1 LLAPLFLAAT
11 NGDLTRARLAAAST
25 IASYCARTN
34 ADLIAVAQIIAFG
47 LTALASLSQSTDPE
61 LPLPLALRLRGTA
74 NACNRSAEQNRRA
87 RAEKPNH
94 PEPVPAPP
102 KPSLAEPRPT
112 ERDPAELIAKIAE
125 TQQRTADH
133 LASLS
138 VEAHQQQHD
147 QATWAA
153 GTAQVAA
160 ETAAEIANLPPE
172 ERRSAA
178 IWADI
183 LNECAKELM
192 ITGPAPS
199 LRPGDL
205 AGFRQTGAR
214 RPSRVNPA
222 EAAGG
227 HPRLIVMSTQVGIH
241 AFTTF
246 EQRRDLARASLP
258 PNNPDG
264 PPWDVS
270 TSTHAGRSP
279 HP

>member
-1 LLAPLFLAAT
+1 MSESHPSHADADILANLVATLLAPLFLAAT

-183 LNECAKELM
+183 LNRLRKKAGSIPLAAYVECRKPQN
-192 ITGPAPS
+192 IVDH
-199 LRPGDL
+199 R
-205 AGFRQTGAR
+205 GFSATC
-214 RPSRVNPA
+214 
-222 EAAGG
+222 
-227 HPRLIVMSTQVGIH
+227 
-241 AFTTF
+241 
-246 EQRRDLARASLP
+246 
-258 PNNPDG
+258 
-264 PPWDVS
+264 
-270 TSTHAGRSP
+270 
-279 HP
+279 